1 MKNVLIFASAKEI
14 FREALLFIFTMFVF
28 LNLYYDKTM
37 AALVFAVLIVA
48 LQIERLADK
57 DAN

>member
-28 LNLYYDKTM
+28 LNLYFDKTM

-57 DAN
+57 NAN

>member
-14 FREALLFIFTMFVF
+14 IREALLLSFTIFVF

-57 DAN
+57 NAN

>member
-28 LNLYYDKTM
+28 LNLYFDKTM

-48 LQIERLADK
+48 LQIERLVDK
-57 DAN
+57 NAN